1 MKAFLLAK
9 REWKSAVDSPVAY
22 VLLALLPAVSAAFF
36 FVMGPFFDRGVATL
50 RDFFGLLPWLFVMVI
65 PAITMR
71 AWAEERRSG
80 TEELLMTYP
89 MRLRDLVLGKF
100 LGAWGLLA
108 ASLFFTAGI
117 PLTVASLGDLD
128 WGPVVGG
135 YLGAMLMG
143 AAAISFGLF
152 LSASTRN
159 QVVAWLISAVGL
171 MTWNM
176 LDFAA
181 TAEATPPALGRWLLA
196 ADFDEHFFAF
206 ARGVVDFRDVVFY
219 LSVTVFFLCLNGLTF
234 EHRRAS

>member
-117 PLTVASLGDLD
+117 PLTVASLGDLLIKLQTNTKNCFFMVS
-128 WGPVVGG
+128 P
-135 YLGAMLMG
+135 
-143 AAAISFGLF
+143 
-152 LSASTRN
+152 LSNLHSN
-159 QVVAWLISAVGL
+159 KKK
-171 MTWNM
+171 
-176 LDFAA
+176 
-181 TAEATPPALGRWLLA
+181 
-196 ADFDEHFFAF
+196 
-206 ARGVVDFRDVVFY
+206 
-219 LSVTVFFLCLNGLTF
+219 
-234 EHRRAS
+234 